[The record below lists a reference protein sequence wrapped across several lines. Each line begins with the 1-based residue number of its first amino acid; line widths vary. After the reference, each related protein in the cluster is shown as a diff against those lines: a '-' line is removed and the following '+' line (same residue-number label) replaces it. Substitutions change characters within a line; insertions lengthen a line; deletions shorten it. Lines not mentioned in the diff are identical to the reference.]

1 MGTRHDKAGRPLPLP
16 NPTTRPHFDGL
27 RERRFVMQRCPRD
40 GFFFYPRSRCPA
52 CLGADWTW
60 QTASGRGR
68 VHSFTVDRAGH
79 VPALTK
85 LAPYGIA
92 IVELEEGPRCVAR
105 IVDCDP
111 ERLAVDLPVE
121 VAYED
126 VEGGTLANFRPRRD
140 RA

>member
-1 MGTRHDKAGRPLPLP
+1 
-16 NPTTRPHFDGL
+16 
-27 RERRFVMQRCPRD
+27 
-40 GFFFYPRSRCPA
+40 
-52 CLGADWTW
+52 
-60 QTASGRGR
+60 
-68 VHSFTVDRAGH
+68 VDRAGH